1 MFRALTPPFNKF
13 ILAEVSRSPIPTKNN
28 KKICEIQ
35 PSKFSCTYTRGT
47 IKTLMYTGEGEN
59 TPDHSDAITGSKS
72 RVKNYSG
79 GWGGRGWGEGRGG
92 VGVGVG
98 GWGGRGVTSRF
109 SGLIGV
115 RVILGIPF
123 FRLSIN
129 YKCTPRVKELVNV
142 EVHRFF

>member
-1 MFRALTPPFNKF
+1 VYPYR
-13 ILAEVSRSPIPTKNN
+13 
-28 KKICEIQ
+28 C
-35 PSKFSCTYTRGT
+35 GT

-72 RVKNYSG
+72 QVKNYSG
-79 GWGGRGWGEGRGG
+79 GGGG
-92 VGVGVG
+92 
-98 GWGGRGVTSRF
+98 GGRGVTSRF

-142 EVHRFF
+142 EVHRFFFY